1 MEDDADRTLRPQQ
14 GQSPMPRRRR
24 GKDYGARGAGANED
38 PIPLQAISYV
48 E

>member
-1 MEDDADRTLRPQQ
+1 MEDPADRTLRPQQ
-14 GQSPMPRRRR
+14 GPSPMSRR
-24 GKDYGARGAGANED
+24 GKDYGACGAGANED